1 MTYYITFSVK
11 STRYPSEYDIDDMI
25 ATIAGLMEVDEEDV
39 EIVSEEMED
48 SE

>member
-11 STRYPSEYDIDDMI
+11 TTRYPSDFDREEMI
-25 ATIAGLMEVDEEDV
+25 STIAGLMEVDDDAV
-39 EIVSEEMED
+39 DIADEEMED

>member
-11 STRYPSEYDIDDMI
+11 TTRYPSDFDREDMCE
-25 ATIAGLMEVDEEDV
+25 AVAGIMEVDSEDV
-39 EIVSEEMED
+39 EICDEEMEE